1 MKCIIAAV
9 DFSEASD
16 DVVTLA
22 TQLATGLSA
31 ELAVVH
37 IAAPNPDFVGY
48 EAGPQTVR
56 DDRAHELRDEHKQLQ
71 QMVQE
76 LERQGLTARPVLAQG
91 PTVEKLVDEVHRMDA
106 QLIVVGSHG
115 HGALHRALLGS
126 VSEGLIRHAPCPV
139 VVIPAHE

>member
-1 MKCIIAAV
+1 MKCVIAAI
-9 DFSEASD
+9 DFSDTST
-16 DVVTLA
+16 DVVKLA
-22 TQLATGLSA
+22 TQLATGLAA
-31 ELAVVH
+31 ELALVH

-71 QMVQE
+71 QMVE
-76 LERQGLTARPVLAQG
+76 DLNAQGVTARAVLAQG
-91 PTVEKLVDEVHRMDA
+91 PTVEKMIDEVDRLDA

-139 VVIPAHE
+139 VVIPAHK